1 MPRNLANNDNR
12 VQTMV
17 KRQTG
22 KNLIVL
28 AVSIAFCLV
37 VAELVLRFVFPIRV
51 VTIGLQDAPKADRY
65 GWALKPHQ
73 LIRILDPDTG
83 AVYTDYANSEGW
95 RDRERTIERRPNTL
109 RILVI
114 GDSVTYGAI
123 VGQADT
129 YTAILERKLQ
139 ANGVNAEVINISYG
153 GWGTDQELE
162 ALTLEGVSYKPDLVI
177 LQFTTNDPADN
188 SYFASD
194 DEETRRLKPFY
205 YELDASGALQRHV
218 NPLFK
223 TDLPPVT
230 LYDRA
235 RNLAKHIEILRTP
248 IMLYRAY
255 QMRASSGVTAARA
268 DGVRSRPQYS
278 IKAGRI
284 EHVKLALHMD
294 ESAPLV
300 QALRKAID
308 TSPSEESLIAMIDR
322 AGQSGNREAI
332 LRMLNGI
339 WNNLSFYPKEF
350 TEARHF
356 DPASPLWRLQDAVT
370 TRFIQ
375 VAQQSGAKVAL
386 FNSSEAGA
394 YAWEAG
400 WYRVEDTPRNRELY
414 LSHVKLLAE
423 IAKREN
429 AWMIP
434 NRRALEAA
442 HNNLHPNARGN
453 QVIADDIYDFL
464 REDAKLIP

>member
-1 MPRNLANNDNR
+1 
-12 VQTMV
+12 MV

-22 KNLIVL
+22 KNLTLL
-28 AVSIAFCLV
+28 AVSIAFGLLAV
-37 VAELVLRFVFPIRV
+37 EMGLRFVFPLRV

-65 GWALKPHQ
+65 GWALHSHQ

-95 RDRERTIERRPNTL
+95 RDREHTIQRPPNTL

-123 VGQADT
+123 VGQVDT
-129 YTAILERKLQ
+129 YTAILERKLR
-139 ANGVNAEVINISYG
+139 ANGVDAEVLNISYG

-177 LQFTTNDPADN
+177 LQFTTNDPFDVG
-188 SYFASD
+188 YFASN
-194 DEETRRLKPFY
+194 DENTRRLKPFY

-223 TDLPPVT
+223 TDPPPVT

-255 QMRASSGVTAARA
+255 QLRASSGVPAPRA
-268 DGVRSRPQYS
+268 DGVRLRPQYA

-284 EHVKLALHMD
+284 VHVKLALHMD

-308 TSPSEESLIAMIDR
+308 TSPSEESLIAMIQR
-322 AGQSGNREAI
+322 AGQSANREAI
-332 LRMLNGI
+332 LRMLESTWDSI
-339 WNNLSFYPKEF
+339 SFYPEEYA
-350 TEARHF
+350 EARHF
-356 DPASPLWRLQDAVT
+356 DPASPMWRLHAAIT
-370 TRFIQ
+370 ARFIQ
-375 VAQQSGAKVAL
+375 VARQSGAKVAL
-386 FNSSEAGA
+386 FNETEAGS
-394 YAWEAG
+394 YAWEVA
-400 WYRVEDTPRNRELY
+400 WHKVEDTPRNRELY
-414 LSHVKLLAE
+414 VSHVKLLTE
-423 IAKREN
+423 IAEREH

-434 NRRALEAA
+434 NRRVYERAR
-442 HNNLHPNARGN
+442 NNGHPNARGY
-453 QVIADDIYDFL
+453 QLIADDIYDFL
-464 REDAKLIP
+464 RKDAKLIP